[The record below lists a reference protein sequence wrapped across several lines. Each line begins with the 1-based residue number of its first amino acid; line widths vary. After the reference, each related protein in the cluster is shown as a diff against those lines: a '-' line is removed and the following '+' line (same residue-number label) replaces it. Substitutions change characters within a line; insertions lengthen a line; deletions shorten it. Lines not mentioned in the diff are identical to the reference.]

1 MKFTALHS
9 DIAPAVAL
17 AARIVP
23 SRAIRPVL
31 SAVRIYADGDGVT
44 VSAADMETARVCTLP
59 ATVRESGCAV
69 IPARHLS
76 ELLRRIPG
84 GEIGCSLDG
93 HNLVLGWGSS
103 RHVMHGFDAADF
115 PAIADAPN
123 VLSTV
128 PASVVLHAIE
138 HATFAAAD
146 GDTARALLTGVELRI
161 GAEALFA
168 LATDGFQ
175 VASYCSQPGAE
186 RPEESIVVPAT
197 ALDELARSLGN
208 TDAPVEIGHDGRMIH
223 FTCGNTRLS
232 TRLLEGKYF
241 AVLDLVPKEF
251 PSRIHLRRE
260 AFAEAVRRVG
270 LVTEGDAPYPVTLS
284 GEGSAIEL
292 QATAADVGIANE
304 QMSAEV
310 EGTAVRVTFNARQL
324 AGGLARFHGDSVTM
338 EISGE
343 NTLARVVDGD
353 GRLQFLQMPLQMPE
367 DN

>member
-1 MKFTALHS
+1 MKFTAAHE
-9 DIAPAVAL
+9 DFAPAVSL

-23 SRAIRPVL
+23 SRAYRPVL
-31 SAVRIYADGDGVT
+31 SAVRIYADGDGVA
-44 VSAADMETARVCTLP
+44 VSATDMETSRVCTLP

-84 GEIGCSLDG
+84 GEIDCSLNEY
-93 HNLVLGWGSS
+93 NLVLGWGSS
-103 RHVMHGFDAADF
+103 RHVLHGFDQADF
-115 PAIADAPN
+115 PAIAAQPD
-123 VLSTV
+123 
-128 PASVVLHAIE
+128 PAATLPAHALRHAIE
-138 HATFAAAD
+138 HVTFAAAD

-161 GAEALFA
+161 AADALFA

-186 RPEESIVVPAT
+186 RPEEAIVVPAL
-197 ALDELARSLGN
+197 ALSELARSLGD
-208 TDAPVEIGHDGRMIH
+208 TDAPVEIGYDGRMIH
-223 FTCGNTRLS
+223 FRCGSNRLS

-241 AVLDLVPKEF
+241 AVLELVPKEF
-251 PSRIHLRRE
+251 PSRIVVRRE

-270 LVTEGDAPYPVTLS
+270 LVTEGEAPHVLTLV
-284 GEGSAIEL
+284 GEGAAIEL
-292 QATAADVGIANE
+292 QATAADVGVANE

-310 EGTAVRVTFNARQL
+310 EGPAVRVSFNARQL
-324 AGGLARFHGDSVTM
+324 AAGLAHFHGDSVTM